1 MKYGRE
7 HHRRRSI
14 RLEGYDYAGVGAY
27 FVTICTQDRAPLF
40 GEIVNGEMRLN
51 GAGGM
56 IHTVWDEIPAFYP
69 DVGIDEFVVMPNH
82 IHGIVLVGAAPRG
95 HPDCDGNVPSV
106 QPRSAQPGSVQPPLG
121 QPRGVAPTLSLPDVV
136 HRFKVMTTKRYVG
149 GVKQSNW
156 PPFRGRLWQRNY
168 YEHIIRS
175 DESLNRIRQYIRDNP
190 MRWAFDHENPAATAP
205 EPGDASPV

>member
-1 MKYGRE
+1 M
-7 HHRRRSI
+7 
-14 RLEGYDYAGVGAY
+14 
-27 FVTICTQDRAPLF
+27 
-40 GEIVNGEMRLN
+40 
-51 GAGGM
+51 
-56 IHTVWDEIPAFYP
+56 
-69 DVGIDEFVVMPNH
+69 
-82 IHGIVLVGAAPRG
+82 
-95 HPDCDGNVPSV
+95 
-106 QPRSAQPGSVQPPLG
+106 
-121 QPRGVAPTLSLPDVV
+121 SLPDVV
-136 HRFKVMTTKRYVG
+136 HRFKVMTTKRYVD